1 MLSVEVVYAT
11 PEDPFVARLVLPLGA
26 TIADALNAADVL
38 AARPAL
44 RAQALTVG
52 VFGRIRAMTEPLA
65 DGDRVEIYRPLR
77 ADPKQARSR
86 RVERLRAGQR
96 R

>member
-1 MLSVEVVYAT
+1 MLNVEVVYAT
-11 PEDPFVARLVLPLGA
+11 SEDPFVARLALPLGA

-44 RAQALTVG
+44 QAQALTVG

-77 ADPKQARSR
+77 ADPKQARRR